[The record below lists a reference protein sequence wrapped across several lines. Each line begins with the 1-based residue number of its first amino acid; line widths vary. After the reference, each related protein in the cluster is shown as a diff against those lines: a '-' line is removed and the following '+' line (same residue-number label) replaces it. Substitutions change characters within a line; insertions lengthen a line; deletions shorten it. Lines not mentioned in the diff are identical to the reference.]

1 MNKKAK
7 LKLSISTIIISASIS
22 YLIQYWFRNSGLE
35 GKILNKYD
43 DITSAFK
50 GNK

>member
-7 LKLSISTIIISASIS
+7 LKIALSSIMISVSVS
-22 YLIQYWFRNSGLE
+22 YLVQYWFRNSGLE

-50 GNK
+50 DNK